1 MKKIFATILA
11 ASMMLV
17 GANAFAQISVG
28 AGYVNSTSTN
38 KVGDSKSSGDSNG
51 FYLGASYNI
60 GISGGL
66 GLAPGL
72 YYEFL
77 GNSGKGSYWSGS
89 TTEHYVN
96 VPVMVN
102 YGLELMP
109 DCTLFFYAGPTLSC
123 GVASTTQAKVGGDK
137 VSVGAK
143 VNNYDN
149 DNYGRFDVML
159 GGGVGFNINSFQV
172 KVGYNAGMLD
182 RNASDAVKMHRSE
195 VHLGLGWMF

>member
-1 MKKIFATILA
+1 MKKIFATLLA
-11 ASMMLV
+11 ASMMLAGV
-17 GANAFAQISVG
+17 NAFAQISVG
-28 AGYVNSTSTN
+28 AGYVNSTSTS
-38 KVGDSKSSGDSNG
+38 KAGDKKTSGDSNG

-72 YYEFL
+72 YYEML
-77 GNSGKGSYWSGS
+77 GASDKGSLWAGS

-123 GVASTTQAKVGGDK
+123 GVASNTKLKVGGDK
-137 VSVGAK
+137 VSASTS

-149 DNYGRFDVML
+149 DSYGRFDVML
-159 GGGVGFNINSFQV
+159 GGGVGFNINRFQV
-172 KVGYNAGMLD
+172 KVGYNAGLLD
-182 RNASDAVKMHRSE
+182 RNSTDAIKMHRSE
-195 VHLGLGWMF
+195 VHLGVGFCF